1 MFIQYIPLIF
11 PEKPESFRK
20 IFFFAKYFGSNFVT
34 EKEYGILAVSESW
47 LNSSVT
53 NAKVEIEGYKLIR
66 LDRRKHRALQTGHQE
81 WISYT

>member
-1 MFIQYIPLIF
+1 M
-11 PEKPESFRK
+11 
-20 IFFFAKYFGSNFVT
+20 T

-47 LNSSVT
+47 RNSSVT
-53 NAKVEIEGYKLIR
+53 NAEVEIEGYKLIR